1 MTRGRRLVAS
11 MRSGRLGG
19 SGVDGGIAFTRCTV
33 RTLGEAREGGA
44 LAGALT
50 LALRGH
56 GFGRWLR

>member
-1 MTRGRRLVAS
+1 M
-11 MRSGRLGG
+11 
-19 SGVDGGIAFTRCTV
+19 GGIAFTRCTV